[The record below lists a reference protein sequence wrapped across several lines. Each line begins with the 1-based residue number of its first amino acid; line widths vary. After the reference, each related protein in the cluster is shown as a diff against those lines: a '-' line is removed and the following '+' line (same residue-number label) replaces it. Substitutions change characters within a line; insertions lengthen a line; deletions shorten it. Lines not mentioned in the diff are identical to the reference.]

1 MNRMKSRKK
10 QRLTKKNITPGKT
23 SIDINNE
30 FTKAIQY
37 HKSGQLYKAEEIY
50 KRILEVNPNHSETL
64 NLLGVIASQSG
75 NNDIAVKL
83 INKAIQYNPG
93 NPIYYYHLGI
103 ILKDQGKLIEAKNS
117 FQKSLEIKP
126 DYVESHNNIG
136 VVFIE
141 LGELSKALTCFQKAL
156 EIKPEY
162 AEAHFNLGTVF
173 KRQDKQAEAISSFQK
188 ALEINPN
195 YTEAYNNL
203 GAMFKEQGDFGEA
216 ILCFQKVLEINP
228 EYVDAYNNM
237 GAVFIDM
244 DELTKAFTCFQK
256 ALRIKPEH
264 PEAHYN
270 LGIVF
275 NSQNKRAEAIF
286 CFQKALEIKPEYAEA
301 YHNLGNVFIDLGRL
315 TEALSSYQKALEIE
329 PDHAKAFS
337 ELFYQFQQLC
347 DWNKLEDMTARLDDF
362 TTKALDKGTKTAETP
377 FLNLSRHI
385 DPSRNFAVAKSWS
398 CDIARAMSNL
408 NVHFPFEGRRSRK
421 NKIVVGYLS
430 NAFRNH
436 AMAYLTLS
444 LYGLHNRDEFNIFCY
459 SYGEDDGS
467 YYSARIQQDCD
478 KFVDIGS
485 LNNADAARCIYD
497 DQVDILVDLRGYTKD
512 CRLEIS
518 ALRPAPI
525 QVRYL
530 GLEGTTGADFFDYII
545 TDKIVTPEDHAQYYS
560 ENFAYLPHCH
570 QINDY
575 AQTISNKC
583 WNRADFGLP
592 EDRFV
597 FCSFSQGY
605 KIEPVM
611 FNTWINILQQVPETV
626 LWLQRKDEITEKNL
640 RQEAESKGIESTRLI
655 FSEKLSKEQ
664 HMQRLSLADVA
675 LDTRIV
681 NGAAT
686 TSDALWS
693 GVPVITLQG
702 NHFSSRASA
711 SMLTALGLPEL
722 ITSTLKEYE
731 SLAVDMARNPGKLKM
746 IRQKLMKNLLTEPLF
761 NTTRFTR
768 NLEKAYKEMWKI
780 FATGEMP
787 RQIAMVEEK
796 R

>member
-1 MNRMKSRKK
+1 MNRIKNRKK
-10 QRLTKKNITPGKT
+10 QRITKTDISPDKT
-23 SIDINNE
+23 SIHIDSE

-37 HKSGQLYKAEEIY
+37 HKSGQLRKAEEIY
-50 KRILEVNPNHSETL
+50 KRILEVYPNHSDTL

-75 NNDIAVKL
+75 NNDIAVNL

-103 ILKDQGKLIEAKNS
+103 ILKDQGKSIEAINS
-117 FQKSLEIKP
+117 YQKSLEIKP

-136 VVFIE
+136 VVFID
-141 LGELSKALTCFQKAL
+141 LGELSKALICFQKAL

-173 KRQDKQAEAISSFQK
+173 KRQDKRAEAISSFQR

-195 YTEAYNNL
+195 YTEAHNNL
-203 GAMFKEQGDFGEA
+203 GAMCEEQGDFVEA
-216 ILCFQKVLEINP
+216 ISCFQKVLEINP

-237 GAVFIDM
+237 GAVFIEM
-244 DELTKAFTCFQK
+244 GELAKAFTCFQK
-256 ALRIKPEH
+256 ALEINPKYA
-264 PEAHYN
+264 EALYN
-270 LGIVF
+270 LGIVC
-275 NSQNKRAEAIF
+275 NSQNKRAEAVF
-286 CFQKALEIKPEYAEA
+286 CFQKALEIKPENAEA
-301 YHNLGNVFIDLGRL
+301 YHNLGNVFIDLGRR
-315 TEALSSYQKALEIE
+315 TEALSSYQKALEIS

-337 ELFYQFQQLC
+337 ELFYQLQQLC
-347 DWNKLEDMTARLDDF
+347 DWNKLEGMTAKLDDF

-398 CDIARAMSNL
+398 GDIARAMSNL

-430 NAFRNH
+430 NAFRDH

-467 YYSARIQQDCD
+467 YYSTRIRQDCD
-478 KFVDIGS
+478 KFVDIGN

-497 DQVDILVDLRGYTKD
+497 DQVDILVDLKGYTKD
-512 CRLEIS
+512 SRLEIS
-518 ALRPAPI
+518 ALHPAPI
-525 QVRYL
+525 QARYL
-530 GLEGTTGADFFDYII
+530 GLAGTTGADFFDYII

-560 ENFAYLPHCH
+560 ENFAYLPHCY

-575 AQTISNKC
+575 AQTISSKC

-592 EDRFV
+592 ENSFV

-611 FNTWINILQQVPETV
+611 FNTWINILLQVPETV
-626 LWLQRKDEITEKNL
+626 LWLQRKNEITEKNL
-640 RQEAESKGIESTRLI
+640 RQEAESKGIESARLI
-655 FSEKLSKEQ
+655 FSEKLSKDQ
-664 HMQRLSLADVA
+664 HQRRLGLVDMA

-686 TSDALWS
+686 TSDALWA

-702 NHFSSRASA
+702 NHFSSRMSS

-731 SLAVDMARNPGKLKM
+731 SLAVDLARNPVKLQM
-746 IRQKLMKNLLTEPLF
+746 IRQTLMKNRLAEPLF
-761 NTTRFTR
+761 NTSRFTR
-768 NLEKAYKEMWKI
+768 NLEKAYKEMWEI
-780 FATGEMP
+780 FAAAEMP
-787 RQIAMVEEK
+787 RQIEVVE
-796 R
+796 

>member
-1 MNRMKSRKK
+1 MNRIKNRKK
-10 QRLTKKNITPGKT
+10 QRITKTNISPDKT
-23 SIDINNE
+23 LIDIDTE

-37 HKSGQLYKAEEIY
+37 HKSGQLCKAEEIY
-50 KRILEVNPNHSETL
+50 KRILEVNPNHSDTL

-75 NNDIAVKL
+75 NNDIAVNL
-83 INKAIQYNPG
+83 INKAIQYNHG
-93 NPIYYYHLGI
+93 NPVYYYHLGI
-103 ILKDQGKLIEAKNS
+103 ILRNQGKSIEAINS
-117 FQKSLEIKP
+117 YQKSLEIKP

-141 LGELSKALTCFQKAL
+141 LGELSKALSCFQKAL

-173 KRQDKQAEAISSFQK
+173 KRQDKQAEAISSFQR
-188 ALEINPN
+188 ALEINQN
-195 YTEAYNNL
+195 YTEAHNNL
-203 GAMFKEQGDFGEA
+203 GAMFKEKGDFVEA
-216 ILCFQKVLEINP
+216 ISCFQKALEINP
-228 EYVDAYNNM
+228 EYA
-237 GAVFIDM
+237 
-244 DELTKAFTCFQK
+244 
-256 ALRIKPEH
+256 
-264 PEAHYN
+264 EAHYN

-275 NSQNKRAEAIF
+275 NSQNNRAKAVF
-286 CFQKALEIKPEYAEA
+286 CFQKALEIKPEYADA
-301 YHNLGNVFIDLGRL
+301 YHNLGNIFIELGRL
-315 TEALSSYQKALEIE
+315 TEALSSYQKALEIK

-337 ELFYQFQQLC
+337 ELFYQLQQLC
-347 DWNKLEDMTARLDDF
+347 DWNKLEGMTAKLDDF

-385 DPSRNFAVAKSWS
+385 DPPRNFAVAQSWS
-398 CDIARAMSNL
+398 GDIARAMSSL

-467 YYSARIQQDCD
+467 YYSTRIRQDCD
-478 KFVDIGS
+478 KFVDIGN

-497 DQVDILVDLRGYTKD
+497 DQVDILIDLRGYTKG

-575 AQTISNKC
+575 AQTISNKY
-583 WNRADFGLP
+583 WNRADFRLP
-592 EDRFV
+592 EDNFV

-611 FNTWINILQQVPETV
+611 FGTWINILRQVPEAV
-626 LWLQRKDEITEKNL
+626 LWLQRKNEITEKKL
-640 RQEAESKGIESTRLI
+640 RHEAESKGIESSRLI
-655 FSEKLSKEQ
+655 FSEKLPKDQ
-664 HMQRLSLADVA
+664 HMQRLELADVA

-693 GVPVITLQG
+693 GVPVITLRG

-722 ITSTLKEYE
+722 ITLTLKDYE
-731 SLAVDMARNPGKLKM
+731 SLAINLARNPCKLQL
-746 IRQKLMKNLLTEPLF
+746 IRQKLKKNRLVEPLF

-780 FATGEMP
+780 FAAGETP
-787 RQIAMVEEK
+787 RQIEVAE
-796 R
+796 